1 MNIAIS
7 LIAFDDLRLGKCT
20 LCSHDY
26 IRSIISDFFSC
37 LNLIHELT
45 EFSCTFICGVIYW
58 CCSFSL
64 FHKVNVGFFFLD
76 VFISSELKESIN
88 TLHFFWFL
96 LGFCL
101 FDFLNKVFCLLW
113 TMVLQVLHGFFYILL
128 HHWESN
134 HM

>member
-7 LIAFDDLRLGKCT
+7 LIAFDNLRLGKCT

-45 EFSCTFICGVIYW
+45 EFSCTFICGLIYW

-64 FHKVNVGFFFLD
+64 FYKVNVGFFFLN

-88 TLHFFWFL
+88 TLPFFFSVSFGFLSIWFSKQSVL
-96 LGFCL
+96 FTLDYGPPSPAWFFLYPLTSLG
-101 FDFLNKVFCLLW
+101 
-113 TMVLQVLHGFFYILL
+113 
-128 HHWESN
+128 E
-134 HM
+134 